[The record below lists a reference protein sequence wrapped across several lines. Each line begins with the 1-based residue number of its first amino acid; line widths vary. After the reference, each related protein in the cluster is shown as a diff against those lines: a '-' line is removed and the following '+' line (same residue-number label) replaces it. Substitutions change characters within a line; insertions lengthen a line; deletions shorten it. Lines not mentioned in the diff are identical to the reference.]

1 MAKTLILILTLVF
14 SLTIFAQDQESNLD
28 DYGHHTPNNPG
39 GVVPGPVPYS
49 NLPWNLHLNRRFR
62 AFPAPAP
69 QTEQQVSSYP

>member
-1 MAKTLILILTLVF
+1 MAKALILILTLVF

-39 GVVPGPVPYS
+39 GVVPGPVPHS
-49 NLPWNLHLNRRFR
+49 NPPRNLRLNRRFR

-69 QTEQQVSSYP
+69 QTEHQVSSYP